1 MDEKGIEKGGEN
13 QRDRGR
19 EEERKSMNW
28 GWGKGKK
35 KNIRKKEGF
44 SKGKNTRISGG
55 NKDKTMN

>member
-35 KNIRKKEGF
+35 KIYERKRDLARERIHGYLEE
-44 SKGKNTRISGG
+44 TR
-55 NKDKTMN
+55 TRQ